1 MEEILPALQQARP
14 SQGNEVIVA
23 TAQVPK
29 KPNAIARLGELYQEV
44 AGEMKKVTWPDRGQ
58 VRQLSIGVIVLS
70 LFIGIVIWLM
80 DLILQQVLV
89 RWIPSIFGG

>member
-1 MEEILPALQQARP
+1 VEEVLPALQQARP
-14 SQGNEVIVA
+14 SQGNEVAVA
-23 TAQVPK
+23 TAAQAPK
-29 KPNAIARLGELYQEV
+29 ENFFARLITFYNEVLVEL
-44 AGEMKKVTWPDRGQ
+44 KKVTWPDAGQ

-70 LFIGIVIWLM
+70 LFIGILIWLM

>member
-1 MEEILPALQQARP
+1 
-14 SQGNEVIVA
+14 VTVA

-29 KPNAIARLGELYQEV
+29 KQNAIARLVELYQEV
-44 AGEMKKVTWPDRGQ
+44 VGEMKKVTWPDKGQ
-58 VRQLSIGVIVLS
+58 IRQLSIGVIVLS
-70 LFIGIVIWLM
+70 LFIGVVIWLM